1 MAAPARADGPG
12 CAEPVSC
19 EGAPMSSGN
28 ENSTAV
34 VFLCPDCGAV
44 YKAVQQYVEST
55 QLGYFDCSDCNSLVH
70 SWHEVYNYFAWTPV
84 LVKKEGRSPRR
95 VKRLQMNGPRRAP
108 PRWTQEQ
115 DNQLLAMAKADMTA
129 SEIARSLKRTPGSIY
144 SRLQRLDRGKRVP
157 N

>member
-1 MAAPARADGPG
+1 MI
-12 CAEPVSC
+12 
-19 EGAPMSSGN
+19 SGN

-34 VFLCPDCGAV
+34 VFLCSDCGAV
-44 YKAVQQYVEST
+44 YKAVQQCVKST

-70 SWHEVYNYFAWTPV
+70 SWHGVYNYFAWTLLPA
-84 LVKKEGRSPRR
+84 KKEVRSPRR
-95 VKRLQMNGPRRAP
+95 VKRLKMNGPRHAP

-115 DNQLLAMAKADMTA
+115 DQQLLAMAKADMTA

-144 SRLQRLDRGKRVP
+144 SRLQRLYRGKRVC